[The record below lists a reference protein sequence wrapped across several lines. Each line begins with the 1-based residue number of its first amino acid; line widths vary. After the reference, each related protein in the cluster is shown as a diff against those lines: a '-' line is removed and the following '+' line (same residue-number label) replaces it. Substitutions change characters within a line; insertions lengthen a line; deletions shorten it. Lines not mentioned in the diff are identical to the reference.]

1 MQGPP
6 DRKAPPVLF
15 ARGTS
20 EWINRVSQKH
30 KQLADLRLSA
40 ERREI
45 LDRWVETE
53 FVYSTLKLE
62 GVDISRENV
71 AQIVSDGAGASADV
85 DDERVAVDLLAAL
98 RAVTSLARTR
108 GKSAELTR
116 ELLLTLHSQSGS
128 CFRQTAGDE
137 NRAIRPPSPNHLP
150 ALLESACRWY
160 TAESF
165 AELNPIEQA
174 SIVLLRL
181 IELQPFEEGN
191 QRTALAAA
199 SLFMLRSELPPI
211 IIKPEKDSSYRS
223 AIEEG
228 FRMNTKPMVE
238 TVAEAVE
245 ETIEGMI
252 AASQR

>member
-1 MQGPP
+1 M
-6 DRKAPPVLF
+6 F

-40 ERREI
+40 ERRET

-53 FVYSTLKLE
+53 FVYATLKLE
-62 GVDISRENV
+62 GVDISREKV
-71 AQIVSDGAGASADV
+71 SQIVSDGAGASDVADN
-85 DDERVAVDLLAAL
+85 ERVAIDLLAAL

-116 ELLLTLHSQSGS
+116 ELLLTLHGQFGSG
-128 CFRQTAGDE
+128 FRQTAGDE

-191 QRTALAAA
+191 QRTALVAA

-211 IIKPEKDSSYRS
+211 IIKPEKDSLYRS
-223 AIEEG
+223 ALEEG

-245 ETIEGMI
+245 ESIEVLI
-252 AASQR
+252 EASKR